1 MSFKKRQVVML
12 PTNEKAKTGEYLVL
26 NKENK
31 LCIWN
36 THKMGVQNTLPIQ
49 HLYILSD
56 EEIKEG
62 DWFLMNGCII
72 RQCKSTN
79 NEPHTIPTI
88 IDTTG
93 GIHHVSVCK
102 KIIATTDK
110 SLENWR
116 IAFTG
121 IPPKKSKVK
130 FPNEQLPQPSQSFIE
145 KYVEEYNKG
154 NQIVDITLE
163 YENSIIDGMP
173 VVKVSLKDNTVTI
186 RKMKDSWNR
195 EEVIKLLNGFEKLC
209 YLYQA
214 NKDWFPA
221 KKTKWIEE
229 NL

>member
-56 EEIKEG
+56 EEIKVG
-62 DWFLMNGCII
+62 DWFYADEYSKPEQAKHFDGKLVNGFVV
-72 RQCKSTN
+72 
-79 NEPHTIPTI
+79 EF
-88 IDTTG
+88 
-93 GIHHVSVCK
+93 CK

-110 SLENWR
+110 SLNV
-116 IAFTG
+116 
-121 IPPKKSKVK
+121 KSFINYGKESGKEVDVL
-130 FPNEQLPQPSQSFIE
+130 LPQPSQSFIE

-154 NQIVDITLE
+154 NIITEVMVE
-163 YENSIIDGMP
+163 YDYRVKSGTIDEHKKGLAGYEYFEL
-173 VVKVSLKDNTVTI
+173 KVNPKDNTITI
-186 RKMKDSWNR
+186 RKTKDSWNR
-195 EEVIKLLNGFEKLC
+195 EEVERLC
-209 YLYQA
+209 RMAYRDA
-214 NKDWFPA
+214 A
-221 KKTKWIEE
+221 KAVVPDYEDKWIEE

>member
-1 MSFKKRQVVML
+1 MEKKTQLIFLEDSKGIVRTKDKIGNL
-12 PTNEKAKTGEYLVL
+12 YVL
-26 NKENK
+26 A
-31 LCIWN
+31 
-36 THKMGVQNTLPIQ
+36 
-49 HLYILSD
+49 D
-56 EEIKEG
+56 EEIKDGFILHHSNEIG
-62 DWFLMNGCII
+62 KVI
-72 RQCKSTN
+72 ST
-79 NEPHTIPTI
+79 T
-88 IDTTG
+88 DS
-93 GIHHVSVCK
+93 HVTALFPISGEVTCQKYNCK

>member
-1 MSFKKRQVVML
+1 ML

-102 KIIATTDK
+102 KII
-110 SLENWR
+110 
-116 IAFTG
+116 
-121 IPPKKSKVK
+121 V
-130 FPNEQLPQPSQSFIE
+130 
-145 KYVEEYNKG
+145 
-154 NQIVDITLE
+154 
-163 YENSIIDGMP
+163 
-173 VVKVSLKDNTVTI
+173 
-186 RKMKDSWNR
+186 
-195 EEVIKLLNGFEKLC
+195 
-209 YLYQA
+209 
-214 NKDWFPA
+214 
-221 KKTKWIEE
+221 
-229 NL
+229 